1 MHDHVKL
8 PQRVHNCFDVLIQFV
23 DIAVLDPV
31 ADRCASS
38 RTCCRRRENADN
50 TSPSEAQDCYKG
62 ISRKRVRDHEPH
74 D

>member
-38 RTCCRRRENADN
+38 RTCCRRQR
-50 TSPSEAQDCYKG
+50 TRIIP
-62 ISRKRVRDHEPH
+62 VRAKLKIVIKE
-74 D
+74 